1 MPRTFSVP
9 LLTTAAGPVLLAATL
24 GSVLLAATLGAGPAA
39 SGKAELGAAAPALPV
54 TLLSGNALPGPVTA
68 GKVTVLNFWATW
80 CPPCRAVAPELAKVA
95 EQRAGGVVV
104 AKVDTDALPDVAARF
119 SIRSIPTMILFRD
132 GREVKR
138 VSGAM
143 PASEISAQLAL

>member
-1 MPRTFSVP
+1 
-9 LLTTAAGPVLLAATL
+9 
-24 GSVLLAATLGAGPAA
+24 
-39 SGKAELGAAAPALPV
+39 
-54 TLLSGNALPGPVTA
+54 
-68 GKVTVLNFWATW
+68 
-80 CPPCRAVAPELAKVA
+80 VAPELAKVA

>member
-1 MPRTFSVP
+1 MQKLILTAFLFCFIP
-9 LLTTAAGPVLLAATL
+9 LLTAKGEPDLTKPLDLKFT
-24 GSVLLAATLGAGPAA
+24 SVD
-39 SGKAELGAAAPALPV
+39 GKTV
-54 TLLSGNALPGPVTA
+54 DLSKMR
-68 GKVTVLNFWATW
+68 GKVVLVDFWATW

>member
-1 MPRTFSVP
+1 MILACPSCGQSNRVPASRLGDRANCAACKSQLVP
-9 LLTTAAGPVLLAATL
+9 LAKPVPVESSAEFDELVQNATGPVL
-24 GSVLLAATLGAGPAA
+24 VD
-39 SGKAELGAAAPALPV
+39 
-54 TLLSGNALPGPVTA
+54 
-68 GKVTVLNFWATW
+68 FWATW

>member
-1 MPRTFSVP
+1 M
-9 LLTTAAGPVLLAATL
+9 
-24 GSVLLAATLGAGPAA
+24 
-39 SGKAELGAAAPALPV
+39 
-54 TLLSGNALPGPVTA
+54 
-68 GKVTVLNFWATW
+68 
-80 CPPCRAVAPELAKVA
+80 APELAKVA